1 MIGPSFRGIWNPLY
15 QYLNML
21 SPYYYRMRVVA
32 LFGIVLLWSFE
43 TPLLADPGK
52 GFQSI
57 RAGLIAEHDK
67 DGDGRLNESEREQ
80 MRLLAKRGAS
90 AGREGRGRRGRG
102 GWQPPKEW
110 LERYDS
116 NGDGE
121 LSRQEQGAAFTG
133 EQQRMTKKYDS
144 DGNGDL
150 GESEKKTL
158 EKDLKRGVFQGFD
171 QMIAMQVGG
180 FERQERRGRRGGG
193 GFSETQRQW
202 LAFDKDGDGKASP
215 EELESIRAANQ

>member
-1 MIGPSFRGIWNPLY
+1 MITPSFRGIWKSLY
-15 QYLNML
+15 QYHNML
-21 SPYYYRMRVVA
+21 SSYCYRMRVVA
-32 LFGIVLLWSFE
+32 LFGVVLLWSIE

-57 RAGLIAEHDK
+57 RASLIAKHDK
-67 DGDGRLNESEREQ
+67 DGDGRLNEVEREQ
-80 MRLLAKRGAS
+80 MRLLAKRGDS
-90 AGREGRGRRGRG
+90 GGREGRGRRGRG
-102 GWQPPKEW
+102 SWQPPKEW
-110 LERYDS
+110 LDRYDS

-121 LSRQEQGAAFTG
+121 LSRQEQGAAFMG
-133 EQQRMTKKYDS
+133 EQQRMIKKYDA

-193 GFSETQRQW
+193 GFSEEQREW
-202 LAFDKDGDGKASP
+202 LVFDKDGDGKASA
-215 EELESIRAANQ
+215 EELEAIRTSKR